1 MITSNEQRKWLE
13 DFIVELRLR
22 DVPGNLIGDAVS
34 TVEAHLLD
42 TGEQPVDA
50 FGAPGE
56 YADNL
61 GLPGRPQG
69 GAAVWA
75 GRAAGVAAFTV
86 LPFAITAVIAGT
98 GFEVTVLLLTL
109 ILVAC
114 AALVVIALN
123 LDAIVR
129 SWSIWQSGLLG
140 MGIALAYAAA
150 VGLTPGVVLLRL
162 PAIPVLIGASL
173 ARRSGCPPHSPDRL
187 RTWLE
192 CRFLAGWIP

>member
-22 DVPGNLIGDAVS
+22 DVPGALIGDAVS
-34 TVEAHLLD
+34 TVEAHLKD
-42 TGEQPVDA
+42 TGEQPRDA
-50 FGAPGE
+50 FGPPGE

-61 GLPGRPQG
+61 DLPGRRSG

-86 LPFAITAVIAGT
+86 LPFAITAVFTRAE
-98 GFEVTVLLLTL
+98 FEVTPLLLLL

-114 AALVVIALN
+114 AALVVIAVN

-129 SWSIWQSGLLG
+129 SWAIWQSGLLG

-150 VGLTPGVVLLRL
+150 IGLAPEVVLLRL
-162 PAIPVLIGASL
+162 PAIPTLIGAGL
-173 ARRSGCPPHSPDRL
+173 AVVGFIWWAARSADPVTHPTA
-187 RTWLE
+187 RTS
-192 CRFLAGWIP
+192 